1 LSMENLW
8 KETIDLQKDVVDKDA
23 EVTKLE
29 DVLRLQ
35 FLVET
40 ERPSVIATLNTEVK
54 RLENEII
61 KVKDRASKDMQAEGK
76 SSLLS

>member
-1 LSMENLW
+1 M
-8 KETIDLQKDVVDKDA
+8 
-23 EVTKLE
+23 E